1 MGSSPVEA
9 WTIQA
14 SFLHVIAKIT
24 AHLRDFCFTWRVYSV
39 LYNVLLIVYL
49 ICIYLIGPNSIHHWI
64 LCRQLDRDNLGVIKR
79 YQFKELLEARFK
91 MKVTD
96 DELTSVL
103 RPLLEDTNHSL
114 IPYARFLELFS
125 SPRCSMFFFSFNCC
139 WKANWM
145 SDCFKS

>member
-1 MGSSPVEA
+1 MLYLTCVFCVVE
-9 WTIQA
+9 
-14 SFLHVIAKIT
+14 
-24 AHLRDFCFTWRVYSV
+24 C
-39 LYNVLLIVYL
+39 LLIVYL
-49 ICIYLIGPNSIHHWI
+49 ICIYLIGPNSIHHRI

-125 SPRCSMFFFSFNCC
+125 SPRCSMFFFPLIVSEKQTGCQVVSTHSSFVRAWCTSLSHGL
-139 WKANWM
+139 
-145 SDCFKS
+145 SDTSSVRFIRRK